1 MPKNNLNKRNISDET
16 SLKGKYKITTFKAG
30 TKEVLRETE
39 DIHNLIVSSNGYGKN
54 IIARQLL
61 GDTTY
66 AIEIDSAGIG
76 DDNTAPTVNDTA
88 LGNEVLGGISIATS
102 SVANNVI
109 DIDFFITD
117 AELTNGTYEEF
128 GLKQNGRLFARSIIS
143 PAYTKASNE
152 DTLISYT
159 ITL

>member
-1 MPKNNLNKRNISDET
+1 MQKKLNNKSINDSI
-16 SLKGKYKITTFKAG
+16 SLKGSYKITTFKAG
-30 TKEVLRETE
+30 TKEVIRETE
-39 DIHNLIVSSNGYGKN
+39 EISNLIVSSDTYGKN
-54 IIARQLL
+54 IVARNMI

-66 AIEIDSAGIG
+66 PLEIDSAGIG
-76 DDNTAPTVNDTA
+76 TGNTAPTIADTA
-88 LGNEVLGGISIATS
+88 LETQTLGSIAVATS

-109 DIDFFITD
+109 TIDFFITD

-128 GLKQNGRLFARSIIS
+128 GLFMNGRLFARSIIS

-152 DTLISYT
+152 DSLISYQ